1 MKNGTEG
8 RKERSQ
14 EASEQIINFKQDNTK
29 RKGSDTS
36 ELSKLEDDLTSN
48 GSYGWKQALTTRK
61 TNAVAFHIPTGQVVC
76 KPPPK
81 RFCNQT
87 NLGRENIS
95 LERLT
100 EKQKMAERRKNQQ
113 VEQRLKRIH
122 DRQEAARKLAQN
134 VEILL
139 QQRSISGAGRGS
151 SCHNTHHMTSS
162 ELFATARHVARDF
175 RTLTSQMTK
184 DFALDDKNNNVA
196 QKNSTCIK
204 TRQAK
209 HSLAESSVNDNNRS
223 VAFTVGF
230 DDDKGPL
237 SPVPKAFKVPNKTQK
252 TRLTAEE
259 LEEKQR
265 KAEERRTQR
274 QQDRVKRVI
283 ANREALL
290 KLASDLET
298 FMIWSDTD
306 KHSPA
311 TCGDDKTMR
320 NQYQA
325 AQLANEIADGF
336 DRLSQRYTR
345 DLKQAEGFSCT
356 WWNPK

>member
-1 MKNGTEG
+1 M
-8 RKERSQ
+8 Q
-14 EASEQIINFKQDNTK
+14 
-29 RKGSDTS
+29 
-36 ELSKLEDDLTSN
+36 
-48 GSYGWKQALTTRK
+48 
-61 TNAVAFHIPTGQVVC
+61 
-76 KPPPK
+76 
-81 RFCNQT
+81 
-87 NLGRENIS
+87 
-95 LERLT
+95 
-100 EKQKMAERRKNQQ
+100 QQ

-139 QQRSISGAGRGS
+139 QQRSISGASRGS

-237 SPVPKAFKVPNKTQK
+237 SPVPKTFKVPNKTQK

-265 KAEERRTQR
+265 KAEERRTVSNAR
-274 QQDRVKRVI
+274 QAFFLSVFQAQSIFGCVFF
-283 ANREALL
+283 
-290 KLASDLET
+290 T
-298 FMIWSDTD
+298 WSGYFLFQFGND
-306 KHSPA
+306 
-311 TCGDDKTMR
+311 
-320 NQYQA
+320 N
-325 AQLANEIADGF
+325 F
-336 DRLSQRYTR
+336 
-345 DLKQAEGFSCT
+345 F
-356 WWNPK
+356 PKDHIL